1 MYIYFNVDETLKE
14 IVQTPVRQGSV
25 AHNKIYIYVE
35 PEIGQPVGNVYHLPA
50 AYTHAKIDF
59 AAVDEDLNL
68 NPNGGNSVIMTKVTN
83 VEIPYDNKR
92 DLYFFKYGYKY
103 EMWMVELPT
112 SVTSYSGKVKATAYI
127 YNGSNQVALNTFAFN
142 VETSVGVI
150 LDSTMTQSQYSYLLN
165 LISYTVPYSGA
176 DDNLDLGS
184 NELQFND
191 SYIYEDEDHDLVI
204 GTGIGKIVLGPETYV
219 EYNGYEIATKND
231 LPKKLVIATFNTN
244 SFTTQDDGTKRLV
257 IVGIQNYITNSDL
270 LVITWGG
277 CFAICPIPQS
287 GPGRVCAALW
297 NANGE
302 SQITR
307 IRYELSALPLGTG
320 IEITLPGNFQ
330 LPSNFTGYVINYKI
344 A

>member
-50 AYTHAKIDF
+50 AYNHAKIDF

-83 VEIPYDNKR
+83 IEIPYDDKR

-112 SVTSYSGKVKATAYI
+112 SVTSYTGKVKATAYI
-127 YNGSNQVALNTFAFN
+127 YNDNEQIALNTFAFN

-165 LISYTVPYSGA
+165 LISYMVPYSGA
-176 DDNLDLGS
+176 NDNLDLGS

-191 SYIYEDEDHDLVI
+191 SYIYEDEDHDLII
-204 GTGIGKIVLGPETYV
+204 GTGVGKIVLAPETYV

-231 LPKKLVIATFNTN
+231 LPKKNVIGTFNTS
-244 SFTTQDDGTKRLV
+244 SFLGYDDIKQCVVTLSGF
-257 IVGIQNYITNSDL
+257 IANGDL

-297 NANGE
+297 NGNGE
-302 SQITR
+302 AQITR
-307 IRYELSALPLGTG
+307 IRYELIDANTKLRL
-320 IEITLPGNFQ
+320 TLPSSFS
-330 LPSNFTGYVINYKI
+330 LPSNFTGYVIEYKI